1 MNLLTSQEINSF
13 LIFNAQQSSKGRIT
27 KAELRAASERHKAV
41 FRPTV
46 GSKEGTFHSYGFSA
60 VSLQSLPYPVAEFP
74 NRSKTYKQNDYSYF
88 GKTKTDVI

>member
-27 KAELRAASERHKAV
+27 KAELRAVSELHKAV

-60 VSLQSLPYPVAEFP
+60 VSLQSLPHPVAEFP